1 MVSRFSKIQ
10 WHNDCAT
17 HFEYVFLIGEMSP
30 RDVIKQFSGKLKHQL
45 PLEND
50 IFFAAA
56 KQAGLF
62 PMNTGDS
69 IGAKSTRDG
78 KVTYFLQHVVEPRAE
93 EYLPK
98 LLKVMRDSKVADV
111 VRLADDIQAAT
122 GLGTY
127 VWHLTQVYIYP
138 RVHSK
143 NHFIYWVIQKLCFK
157 LKMDKSTLH
166 KGTNIM

>member
-1 MVSRFSKIQ
+1 MVARFSKIQ

-17 HFEYVFLIGEMSP
+17 QFEYVFLIGEKVTVSP
-30 RDVIKQFSGKLKHQL
+30 RDAIKQFSVKLKHQL

-56 KQAGLF
+56 KQSVLF

-69 IGAKSTRDG
+69 IKAKSTRDK
-78 KVTYFLQHVVEPRAE
+78 KVTYFLQHVVEPKAE
-93 EYLPK
+93 EYLSK
-98 LLKVMRDSKVADV
+98 LLKVMRESKVADV

-127 VWHLTQVYIYP
+127 V
-138 RVHSK
+138 
-143 NHFIYWVIQKLCFK
+143 
-157 LKMDKSTLH
+157 
-166 KGTNIM
+166 